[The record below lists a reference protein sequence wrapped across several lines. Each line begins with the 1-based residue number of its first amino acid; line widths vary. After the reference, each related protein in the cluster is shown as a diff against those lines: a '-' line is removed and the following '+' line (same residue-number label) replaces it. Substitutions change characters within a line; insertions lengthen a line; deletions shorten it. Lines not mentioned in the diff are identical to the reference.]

1 MLSAYDWEFIQQA
14 KQLRGYAVAKI
25 LEDCEH
31 PTASIRLKALAL
43 LGKVTEVGL
52 FTDKIEVKK
61 TDLTEAEI
69 DAKLKEKLAKFMD
82 VSDAEV
88 IDVEE
93 KTKPAPAESPDAND
107 IDPENPD
114 GE

>member
-1 MLSAYDWEFIQQA
+1 M
-14 KQLRGYAVAKI
+14 
-25 LEDCEH
+25 C
-31 PTASIRLKALAL
+31 IRDS
-43 LGKVTEVGL
+43 
-52 FTDKIEVKK
+52 TDKVEVKK

-88 IDVEE
+88 IDIEPVVEKQHTE
-93 KTKPAPAESPDAND
+93 TPASSDEND

-114 GE
+114 AN

>member
-1 MLSAYDWEFIQQA
+1 MPTTSTQ
-14 KQLRGYAVAKI
+14 KI
-25 LEDCEH
+25 LTPSE
-31 PTASIRLKALAL
+31 AAALAANL
-43 LGKVTEVGL
+43 SRLSLQE
-52 FTDKIEVKK
+52 KIEVKK

-69 DAKLKEKLAKFMD
+69 DAKLREKLAKFMD

-93 KTKPAPAESPDAND
+93 KPEPPAQDSDAND

-114 GE
+114 AE